1 MTKIIALLL
10 SFFFCDNAMAQK
22 DIAFPDTMRISVDN
36 KTLNIPLIINEEN
49 NKTYY
54 TNENYIVHDTT
65 FIYNEYQYWRE
76 DSTKD
81 YTTSTTSFF
90 IIPHNHPKFLENVNY
105 IGPIS
110 SKDGFSEILAQLK
123 SKVPVLSKQNLGDIP
138 RMWYLLMK
146 YKDAYYFSEDKPI
159 VWELTDSLLLKYD
172 QELDL
177 KPINNFKKS
186 KEGDWSFTTLNYYQ
200 DKEMQVSIIPCK
212 KLKGA
217 YIVKTTIKGEQ
228 PTYFLCTTDRDI
240 SNFDLIKYYSD
251 HIPDGLD
258 YEEIDY
264 EALMK

>member
-1 MTKIIALLL
+1 
-10 SFFFCDNAMAQK
+10 MAQ
-22 DIAFPDTMRISVDN
+22 IENM
-36 KTLNIPLIINEEN
+36 PLIKNEEN
-49 NKTYY
+49 LKVYY
-54 TNENYIVHDTT
+54 KENFKENDTT
-65 FIYNEYQYWRE
+65 FIYRSYAYFR
-76 DSTKD
+76 DDPKSDFK
-81 YTTSTTSFF
+81 TSTEYYYF
-90 IIPHNHPKFLENVNY
+90 IPHNHPKFLENVES
-105 IGPIS
+105 IGSKKIYS
-110 SKDGFSEILAQLK
+110 SKSQFNETIAELK
-123 SKVPVLSKQNLGDIP
+123 KRVPVLSKQDLGDIP

-159 VWELTDSLLLKYD
+159 VWELTNSLLLKYD

>member
-1 MTKIIALLL
+1 
-10 SFFFCDNAMAQK
+10 MAQK
-22 DIAFPDTMRISVDN
+22 DIVFPDTMRITVDN
-36 KTLNIPLIINEEN
+36 KIMNIPLIYNEEN
-49 NKTYY
+49 CKIYY
-54 TNENYIVHDTT
+54 KENFKENDTT
-65 FIYNEYQYWRE
+65 FIWRSYSYWRE

-81 YTTSTTSFF
+81 YTTSITSCF
-90 IIPHNHPKFLENVNY
+90 IIPHNHPKFLENVDY
-105 IGPIS
+105 ISPIS

-146 YKDAYYFSEDKPI
+146 YKDAYYFSEDEPI

-177 KPINNFKKS
+177 KPINNFKKN

-217 YIVKTTIKGEQ
+217 YIVKSTIKGEQ
-228 PTYFLCTTDRDI
+228 PTYFLCTTDQDI

-251 HIPDGLD
+251 HILDGLD